1 MRRERDIDR
10 RAIYERANVQYFL
23 KLFNRLFFI
32 FIFIFYFYLKL
43 YIEMFTSVLALQQK
57 VVSETVAFTL
67 NNIYKS
73 NHND

>member
-23 KLFNRLFFI
+23 TLLHCLLVNFN
-32 FIFIFYFYLKL
+32 LKL

-73 NHND
+73 NHNE